1 MAEKNSRKK
10 TKQKNNG
17 SELYRM
23 FAQVKLAQQKRICV
37 CVRCV
42 CAKIVLSKYFVFVV
56 FVRVWTKKKKKKMP
70 VDGTRESVL
79 VFFPFLFV
87 RTGEKV
93 SSTQICC
100 SFLFSIAKKEENDSR
115 KIRYFAL
122 RRRVPT
128 TWIWH
133 DDEEL
138 TFASLYVDR
147 GFPLGLWRAR

>member
-1 MAEKNSRKK
+1 MTGFTSGVVSKATPANGGAGRRENLA
-10 TKQKNNG
+10 QKNG

-42 CAKIVLSKYFVFVV
+42 CAKIVLSKYFVCVL
-56 FVRVWTKKKKKKMP
+56 FVRVWTKKKKKKML
-70 VDGTRESVL
+70 VDGTRERVL
-79 VFFPFLFV
+79 AFFPFFLFV
-87 RTGEKV
+87 RSGEKV
-93 SSTQICC
+93 SSTQFGC

-122 RRRVPT
+122 RRRVAT

-133 DDEEL
+133 GDEE
-138 TFASLYVDR
+138 
-147 GFPLGLWRAR
+147 